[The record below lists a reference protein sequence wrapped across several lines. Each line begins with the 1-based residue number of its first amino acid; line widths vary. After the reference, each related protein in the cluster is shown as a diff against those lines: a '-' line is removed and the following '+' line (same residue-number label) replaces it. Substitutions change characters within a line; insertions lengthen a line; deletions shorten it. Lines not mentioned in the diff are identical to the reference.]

1 MRIRPVGAHAL
12 LLDCTTT
19 TDDGVPDDVPEVDLV
34 EAWRAELW
42 RRREQ
47 GDLVAV
53 EIVPAAGTVLLD
65 GLPDPSAT
73 AEQLARWAGDVAA
86 ATNRPDRLAA
96 PTAAPPADGDATAPP
111 ADGDATAR
119 PADGDAT
126 APPADGD
133 ATARPA
139 DGDATARPAD
149 GDATARATDRD
160 ATALPADRDAVARVS
175 GLDATAG
182 TPDRAATEVVVPVC
196 FDGPDL
202 PTVAEYWNVDVPT
215 VLRRLTSTRFRVAFC
230 GFAPGFPYLTGL
242 PAELAL
248 PRLAT
253 PRPRVPAGSVAL
265 AGPYAGIYPGASPG
279 GWQLVGRTELVLFD
293 VHADPP
299 ARLGPGTSVRM
310 VAT

>member
-1 MRIRPVGAHAL
+1 MRIRPVGVHAL
-12 LLDCTTT
+12 LLDCTT
-19 TDDGVPDDVPEVDLV
+19 DDDTPHDDDAPHDDVPEADVVD
-34 EAWRAELW
+34 AWRAELW

-47 GDLVAV
+47 GDLIAV
-53 EIVPAAGTVLLD
+53 EIVPAASTVLLD

-86 ATNRPDRLAA
+86 AAANRPASAVAA
-96 PTAAPPADGDATAPP
+96 ARTGERDALT
-111 ADGDATAR
+111 GTV
-119 PADGDAT
+119 
-126 APPADGD
+126 
-133 ATARPA
+133 
-139 DGDATARPAD
+139 
-149 GDATARATDRD
+149 DRD
-160 ATALPADRDAVARVS
+160 PVAGAADRGSTTRAADRDVA
-175 GLDATAG
+175 
-182 TPDRAATEVVVPVC
+182 EVVVPVC

-202 PTVAEYWNVDVPT
+202 PTVAEHWNVDVPA
-215 VLRRLTSTRFRVAFC
+215 VLRRLTGTRFRVAFC

-299 ARLGPGTSVRM
+299 ARLGPGTLVRM

>member
-19 TDDGVPDDVPEVDLV
+19 TDDDVPDGVPDDVPAADLV

-47 GDLVAV
+47 GDLAAV
-53 EIVPAAGTVLLD
+53 EIVPAASTVLLD
-65 GLPDPSAT
+65 GLPDPVAT
-73 AEQLARWAGDVAA
+73 AEQLTRWAGNVAA
-86 ATNRPDRLAA
+86 ATKRPVRHAA
-96 PTAAPPADGDATAPP
+96 PTAAGT
-111 ADGDATAR
+111 
-119 PADGDAT
+119 
-126 APPADGD
+126 
-133 ATARPA
+133 
-139 DGDATARPAD
+139 
-149 GDATARATDRD
+149 
-160 ATALPADRDAVARVS
+160 ADRDAVAR
-175 GLDATAG
+175 TA
-182 TPDRAATEVVVPVC
+182 DRAATEVVVPVC

-202 PTVAEYWNVDVPT
+202 AAVAGYWNVDVPA
-215 VLRRLTSTRFRVAFC
+215 VLRRLTGTRFRVAFC

>member
-12 LLDCTTT
+12 LLDCATTT
-19 TDDGVPDDVPEVDLV
+19 NDDAPDDVPDGEPPVDLV

-53 EIVPAAGTVLLD
+53 EIVPAASTVLLD
-65 GLPDPSAT
+65 GLPDPTAT
-73 AEQLARWAGDVAA
+73 AEQLTRWAGNVAA
-86 ATNRPDRLAA
+86 ATNRPAGLTA
-96 PTAAPPADGDATAPP
+96 PTAA
-111 ADGDATAR
+111 
-119 PADGDAT
+119 
-126 APPADGD
+126 
-133 ATARPA
+133 
-139 DGDATARPAD
+139 
-149 GDATARATDRD
+149 ARA
-160 ATALPADRDAVARVS
+160 ADRDAVAGAT
-175 GLDATAG
+175 GLDVVARTA
-182 TPDRAATEVVVPVC
+182 DRAAPEVVVPVR

-202 PTVAEYWNVDVPT
+202 PTVAEYWNVDVPA
-215 VLRRLTSTRFRVAFC
+215 VLRRLTGTRFRVAFC